1 MKIEIQL
8 KWQARTPEI
17 FNFHREKPVREIV
30 CIKNAVLRSQH
41 YLFLVPAGATFVPYF
56 GSGSSSCQI
65 LPLKGSVS

>member
-41 YLFLVPAGATFVPYF
+41 YLF
-56 GSGSSSCQI
+56 
-65 LPLKGSVS
+65 